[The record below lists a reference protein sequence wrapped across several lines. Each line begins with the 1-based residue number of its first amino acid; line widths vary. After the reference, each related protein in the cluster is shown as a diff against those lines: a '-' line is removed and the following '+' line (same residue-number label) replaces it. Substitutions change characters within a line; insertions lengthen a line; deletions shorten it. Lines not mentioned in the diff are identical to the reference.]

1 MGTQLNPQQAS
12 WAAGKSACGR
22 LSIQHTLWVS
32 HCGLGTSASTEEALM
47 QEPYFGHHGAY
58 TLRMEVCVNI
68 DNVMPGR
75 SCYFGD
81 GSSEPS
87 TQAARSCWGRL
98 FPNAYCCWSTAY
110 QTQKIQSKFKYD
122 SMLLEIRAFLYLL
135 AAKLG
140 ENLRFKHQSRF
151 SFSWS
156 QSRFLKSRFLGLFS

>member
-1 MGTQLNPQQAS
+1 MWEAQHPAHSLSFSLWTRDLRQHRRS
-12 WAAGKSACGR
+12 TDAG
-22 LSIQHTLWVS
+22 
-32 HCGLGTSASTEEALM
+32 ALLR
-47 QEPYFGHHGAY
+47 PPWCLHS
-58 TLRMEVCVNI
+58 RMEVCVNI

-140 ENLRFKHQSRF
+140 ENLCFKHQSRF

-156 QSRFLKSRFLGLFS
+156 QSRFLKSRFPGLFS